1 MDLRST
7 ALCIYICTSI
17 GWRLHVDAIVY
28 LSGLFSAW
36 AVYKLLKGG
45 NKWWECVL
53 AVFMVYYNAWF
64 AFDCWF
70 APSVPSSSPH

>member
-28 LSGLFSAW
+28 LSGLFS
-36 AVYKLLKGG
+36 V
-45 NKWWECVL
+45 
-53 AVFMVYYNAWF
+53 
-64 AFDCWF
+64 
-70 APSVPSSSPH
+70 